1 MWSLSHY
8 KISVSKLKIRY
19 ALQCEMVQVQVD
31 FLNVIMDIDVEYL
44 IIL

>member
-1 MWSLSHY
+1 MY

-19 ALQCEMVQVQVD
+19 VLQCEMVQIQID
-31 FLNVIMDIDVEYL
+31 FLNVILDIDIEHL